1 MDWLPT
7 NIRERSGD
15 TYIQKKKNVK
25 KSVHNLE
32 SFILFRE
39 FKTTTNCAMNKVD
52 VEIAGSNRDSLSP
65 KSEGLPH

>member
-1 MDWLPT
+1 
-7 NIRERSGD
+7 
-15 TYIQKKKNVK
+15 
-25 KSVHNLE
+25 LE